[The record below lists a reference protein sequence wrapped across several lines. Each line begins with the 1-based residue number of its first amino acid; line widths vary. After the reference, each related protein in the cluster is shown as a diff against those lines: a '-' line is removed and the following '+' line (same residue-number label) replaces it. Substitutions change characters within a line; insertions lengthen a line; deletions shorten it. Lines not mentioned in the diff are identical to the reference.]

1 MHFPQEHQR
10 ISLEKLAEM
19 IGVSSSTARTWIS
32 SYKFNKFVKYDNIL
46 GQKPKLNIVLNNAF
60 CKTFIP
66 YLASKGIREKNYVKN
81 FNDYLD
87 KHHRV
92 QKV

>member
-1 MHFPQEHQR
+1 MLFPQEHQR

-19 IGVSSSTARTWIS
+19 IGVSTTTARTWIS

-60 CKTFIP
+60 CKEFIP
-66 YLASKGIREKNYVKN
+66 YLAKKGIRGKNYVQK
-81 FNDYLD
+81 FNDYLN
-87 KHHRV
+87 KNYR
-92 QKV
+92 